1 MEKNKYFN
9 GIHLNTENN
18 NKIIL
23 DDKNK
28 GIIIETTNHHKIS
41 LDDGADNGVEIKT
54 TNGNILTMFDTER
67 FIKLKSTDNQGII
80 IDDKNEL
87 VGIIHKSG
95 SRMIFNKKGGIDVF
109 APNDINIVSKTHITM
124 QAPRIDLNP
133 SGDGFLGSLA
143 SFAFDTV
150 ACGLGG
156 GSIMD
161 TIKDV
166 AGGSIMDTI
175 KDVAGGSIMDT
186 IKDVALETVT
196 DAIGVDPNDLVNQV
210 KETISSTISETTG
223 SSIINTVK
231 EELGLSTEK
240 K

>member
-1 MEKNKYFN
+1 
-9 GIHLNTENN
+9 
-18 NKIIL
+18 
-23 DDKNK
+23 
-28 GIIIETTNHHKIS
+28 
-41 LDDGADNGVEIKT
+41 
-54 TNGNILTMFDTER
+54 
-67 FIKLKSTDNQGII
+67 
-80 IDDKNEL
+80 
-87 VGIIHKSG
+87 
-95 SRMIFNKKGGIDVF
+95 MIFNKKGGIDVF

-133 SGDGFLGSLA
+133 SGGGFLGSLA

-150 ACGLGG
+150 ASGLG
-156 GSIMD
+156 
-161 TIKDV
+161 
-166 AGGSIMDTI
+166 GGSIMDTI